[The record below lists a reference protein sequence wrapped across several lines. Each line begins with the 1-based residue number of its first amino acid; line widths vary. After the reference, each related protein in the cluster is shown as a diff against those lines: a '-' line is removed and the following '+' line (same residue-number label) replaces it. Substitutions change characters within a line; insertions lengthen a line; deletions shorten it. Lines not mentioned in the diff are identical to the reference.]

1 MKQQFINEIRAF
13 NRFYTHVIGLVND
26 HILDSE
32 YSLPEARVLFELYH
46 HPGLTAS
53 DLIAMLDMDKGY
65 LSRMLRRFEE
75 KRLVSRVAAET
86 DRRVVTLT
94 LTVKGRKE
102 FEVLNRASDD
112 QVGHAFKNLLEKDGQ
127 ELVEKMMAIRR
138 IIMQNK
144 ILP

>member
-1 MKQQFINEIRAF
+1 MKQQFVKEIRAF
-13 NRFYTHVIGLVND
+13 NRFYTQIIGLVND
-26 HILDSE
+26 HFLDSE
-32 YSLPEARVLFELYH
+32 YSLPEARILFELYH

-75 KRLVSRVAAET
+75 KKLVSRVSDET

-94 LTVKGRKE
+94 LTAKGNKE
-102 FEVLNRASDD
+102 FELLNRASND
-112 QVGHAFKNLLEKDGQ
+112 QVEDAFSNLSEKDSQ
-127 ELVEKMMAIRR
+127 ELVEKMIEIRR
-138 IIMQNK
+138 IIIKNK